1 MSEQKK
7 PGGEQ
12 TEGQELGSE
21 QLEQVSGGILI
32 GLRPGGA
39 TAVQKVLPAVQKAMG
54 DGSVV
59 PTDQISLN
67 FTKK

>member
-1 MSEQKK
+1 MSEQEK

-12 TEGQELGSE
+12 AEGQELSHE

-32 GLRPGGA
+32 GML
-39 TAVQKVLPAVQKAMG
+39 LPAVQKVREAALG

-59 PTDQISLN
+59 PTDQVSLN

>member
-7 PGGEQ
+7 QDEQ
-12 TEGQELGSE
+12 QVEKDQELNTE
-21 QLEQVSGGILI
+21 QLEQVNGGILI
-32 GLRPGGA
+32 GML
-39 TAVQKVLPAVQKAMG
+39 LPAVQKVRQAALG

-59 PTDQISLN
+59 PTDQVSLN